1 MSELLN
7 NMSKKSFPPL
17 KKKNTLKK
25 LFYLEK
31 IVLDAKINFKCDV
44 LYVSRVVLVP

>member
-1 MSELLN
+1 MELKISELLN
-7 NMSKKSFPPL
+7 NMSKRSFSPP
-17 KKKNTLKK
+17 KKNGKKNTLKK

-44 LYVSRVVLVP
+44 IC